1 VKNWLES
8 DSQSMPPGASPF
20 FFSQHFSVDSVQVE
34 LGLLLVLKANKRP
47 EPIISAVATNMMFFF
62 FMSLDFARTGLV
74 NGF

>member
-1 VKNWLES
+1 MSDPYFYSDIES
-8 DSQSMPPGASPF
+8 ASPF

-34 LGLLLVLKANKRP
+34 LDLLLVLKANKRP